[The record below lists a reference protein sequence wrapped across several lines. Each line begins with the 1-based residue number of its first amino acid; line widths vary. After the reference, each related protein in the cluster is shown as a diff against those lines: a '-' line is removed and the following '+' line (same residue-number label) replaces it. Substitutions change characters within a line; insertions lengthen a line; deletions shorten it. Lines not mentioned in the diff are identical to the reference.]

1 MRDGASSESVAS
13 QYAVPLAEVDEIS
26 DAQQAAMIDGL
37 HAQGV
42 AAAVTTAAAAVMFL
56 LGRRRQERSPPT

>member
-1 MRDGASSESVAS
+1 
-13 QYAVPLAEVDEIS
+13 VPLAEVDEIS